1 MSPSPISSV
10 PNDFALEETQQSICP
25 HQWPLY
31 PQQKM
36 DATTELEA
44 QVSIEGLIRS
54 LKSKGLIDMHG
65 SAALQ
70 GQRAMAPWGANA
82 S

>member
-1 MSPSPISSV
+1 
-10 PNDFALEETQQSICP
+10 
-25 HQWPLY
+25 
-31 PQQKM
+31 M

-44 QVSIEGLIRS
+44 QVSIESLIHS
-54 LKSKGLIDMHG
+54 LKSKELIDMHG
-65 SAALQ
+65 SAASQ